1 MSDTTPPWRTRRGPS
16 LLTRR
21 PHTVTVTP
29 RERTRGAGGDTLW
42 VDLDPVE
49 VRGTVQPLSAEESYQ
64 LGLTSE
70 VVYRFL
76 TVGPWP
82 GGVHSRISWD
92 GREWEQLGEAL
103 HHTTGR
109 LTRHIVV
116 RLRAKG
122 AEAR

>member
-1 MSDTTPPWRTRRGPS
+1 M
-16 LLTRR
+16 
-21 PHTVTVTP
+21 
-29 RERTRGAGGDTLW
+29 AGGAALW

-82 GGVHSRISWD
+82 GGVHSRIWWD

-109 LTRHIVV
+109 LTRHVVV
-116 RLRAKG
+116 RFRAKG